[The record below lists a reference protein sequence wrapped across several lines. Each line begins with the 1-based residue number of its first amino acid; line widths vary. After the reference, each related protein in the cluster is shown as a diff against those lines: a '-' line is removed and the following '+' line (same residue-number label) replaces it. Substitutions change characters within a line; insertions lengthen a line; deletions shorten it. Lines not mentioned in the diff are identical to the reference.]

1 MTNSVTSVQQRL
13 RNAADGP
20 DRPPQDVLQ
29 YYGMEHCLYRL
40 SQSRYADRFPLR
52 RRGAVPCAGAG
63 QLLSSGQ

>member
-1 MTNSVTSVQQRL
+1 MRNLVASVQQRL
-13 RNAADGP
+13 RNVPDES
-20 DRPPQDVLQ
+20 DRPLQDVLQ
-29 YYGMEHCLYRL
+29 YYGMERFLYRL